1 MIQQQAVPKAE
12 LQCFDGNPL
21 EYNHFADLFREVVE
35 KWISEPEG
43 RLLRLLKY
51 TRGEAQD
58 LIKHCVE
65 EPSYMGYSHAQEL
78 WRKRYGDPHVM
89 KS

>member
-1 MIQQQAVPKAE
+1 MIQQQATPKAE

-35 KWISEPEG
+35 KWIPEPEG